1 MRKNKTLKYA
11 LDKVYIFLYNNSQRK
26 SKLKGDDK
34 MNLSDIIEKYIID
47 AFDEAE
53 QIELKRSEL
62 AQEFNCVP
70 SQINYV
76 ISTRFI
82 PELGFYV
89 ESKRGGGGYIKISRI
104 SHSKSDYLKNIICK
118 IGSNMSQSVVEI
130 YLRELLGYNIIDEK
144 NANIISSAL
153 SEKSLN
159 QVDKLKRDQVR
170 ADMFKNILVSLM

>member
-1 MRKNKTLKYA
+1 
-11 LDKVYIFLYNNSQRK
+11 
-26 SKLKGDDK
+26 
-34 MNLSDIIEKYIID
+34 MNLSDIIENYIKNAIEETQ
-47 AFDEAE
+47 FV
-53 QIELKRSEL
+53 ELKRSEL

-104 SHSKSDYLKNIICK
+104 NHTKSDYLKNIICK
-118 IGSNMSQSVVEI
+118 IGSNMSQSVVDI
-130 YLRELLGYNIIDEK
+130 YLRELLRYNIIAEK
-144 NANIISSAL
+144 EAIIISAAL

-170 ADMFKNILVSLM
+170 ADMFKNILVSLI